1 MVVIDRETAN
11 NFLQRHK
18 RANEGIFSEMFQQG
32 NMETEC
38 IEERCS
44 WEEAREI
51 FESDIP
57 GLVSEKSH
65 KHNIVVIYSIM

>member
-18 RANEGIFSEMFQQG
+18 RANEGLFSEAFQQG
-32 NMETEC
+32 NMEQEC

-51 FESDIP
+51 FETDVV
-57 GLVSEKSH
+57 GLVGENYIK
-65 KHNIVVIYSIM
+65 